1 MMTYNDTENMCSRQR
16 RVFFKIA
23 IACVCVILNERTMN
37 HTATVIEHVTVCAM
51 CYMGNEMIIY
61 SVT

>member
-1 MMTYNDTENMCSRQR
+1 MTLKTCVLDN
-16 RVFFKIA
+16 VVFFFKIA

-51 CYMGNEMIIY
+51 CYMGNEIIIY